1 MFPILEVHSLPK
13 QHDFCGMCFSFGF
26 MFHFPWFQVWTVTI
40 SRNSFVLY
48 LTFFF
53 QVLRSSYLK
62 ILRSFSVI
70 FLTSDPCLHM
80 GNSKTFGWNRIIYV
94 FSWYLLLWFLRF
106 CWGSETFSEL
116 HVCFAL
122 LELLPFWEPLQAF
135 TVFTKQAF
143 FWRLVSWRFLACV
156 NSEIFQLQRHFYWI
170 SFFIIGFNG
179 VVWKVFVNPCLFPW
193 VCHARLFCFFS
204 NSKVFLCDIHV
215 QIP

>member
-1 MFPILEVHSLPK
+1 
-13 QHDFCGMCFSFGF
+13 
-26 MFHFPWFQVWTVTI
+26 
-40 SRNSFVLY
+40 
-48 LTFFF
+48 
-53 QVLRSSYLK
+53 
-62 ILRSFSVI
+62 
-70 FLTSDPCLHM
+70 M

-143 FWRLVSWRFLACV
+143 FWRLVSWRFLVCV

-193 VCHARLFCFFS
+193 VCHARLFWFSKLQSVSKWYSCSDSLGSFLDNALISQRCPIRQKALAGSPFPKKHVAVSSFFCGT
-204 NSKVFLCDIHV
+204 L
-215 QIP
+215 